1 MIRKAE
7 KSDIAQMAE
16 IYEELHLTHCEIRS
30 DFYKAPPADFYPV
43 ALEKQFENGNNHIIV
58 GEESGIIT
66 AYAIFFVFEKGD
78 EICFDMK
85 RCFIDQ
91 FAVRSSY
98 RRKGVGTQ
106 LMDYIRSFA
115 QKENCTALDL
125 GVWYENA
132 TAMDFYKS
140 FGFEPRTV
148 KMELKLK

>member
-7 KSDIAQMAE
+7 KTDIPQMAE

-30 DFYKAPPADFYPV
+30 DFYKAPTAGFYLN
-43 ALEKQFENGNNHIIV
+43 ALEKQFENDNNHIIV
-58 GEESGIIT
+58 DEENGVIT
-66 AYAIFFVFEKGD
+66 AYAIFFIFEKGD

-85 RCFIDQ
+85 CCFIDQ

-106 LMDYIRSFA
+106 LMDFIRSFA
-115 QKENCTALDL
+115 RKESCTSLDL

-132 TAMDFYKS
+132 VAMGFYKN
-140 FGFEPRTV
+140 FGFKPRTV

>member
-30 DFYKAPPADFYPV
+30 DFYKAPPADFYSN
-43 ALEKQFENGNNHIIV
+43 ALEKQFENNNKYIIAD
-58 GEESGIIT
+58 EESGIIT
-66 AYAIFFVFEKGD
+66 AYAIFFIFEKGD

-106 LMDYIRSFA
+106 LMDYIKSFA
-115 QKENCTALDL
+115 RKENCTSLDL
-125 GVWYENA
+125 GVWCENA
-132 TAMDFYKS
+132 IAMDFYKG

-148 KMELKLK
+148 KMELKLN

>member
-30 DFYKAPPADFYPV
+30 DFYKAPPADFYMN
-43 ALEKQFENGNNHIIV
+43 ALEKQFGNDNNRIIV
-58 GEESGIIT
+58 DEQNGVIT

-85 RCFIDQ
+85 RCFVDQ

-106 LMDYIRSFA
+106 LMNYIKSFA
-115 QKENCTALDL
+115 HTENCTALDL
-125 GVWYENA
+125 GVWCENA
-132 TAMDFYKS
+132 TAMDFYKNL
-140 FGFEPRTV
+140 GFKPRTV
-148 KMELKLK
+148 KMELKLN

>member
-30 DFYKAPPADFYPV
+30 DFYKAPPADFYPD

-58 GEESGIIT
+58 DEEGGVIT
-66 AYAIFFVFEKGD
+66 AYAIFFIFEKGD

-85 RCFIDQ
+85 RCFVDQ

-106 LMDYIRSFA
+106 LMDYIKSFA
-115 QKENCTALDL
+115 RKENCTALDL

-132 TAMDFYKS
+132 AAMDFYKN
-140 FGFEPRTV
+140 FGFKPRTV

>member
-30 DFYKAPPADFYPV
+30 DFYKAPPADFYLNT
-43 ALEKQFENGNNHIIV
+43 LEKQFENDNNHIIV
-58 GEESGIIT
+58 DEESGIIT

-91 FAVRSSY
+91 FAVRSSF

-106 LMDYIRSFA
+106 LMDYIKSFA
-115 QKENCTALDL
+115 HTENCTALDL

-140 FGFEPRTV
+140 FGFKPRTV

>member
-16 IYEELHLTHCEIRS
+16 IYEELHLTHCEIRN
-30 DFYKAPPADFYPV
+30 DFYKAPPAGFYPN
-43 ALEKQFENGNNHIIV
+43 ALEKQFENNNNHIIV
-58 GEESGIIT
+58 YEENGIIT
-66 AYAIFFVFEKGD
+66 AYAIFFIFEKGD

-85 RCFIDQ
+85 RCFVDQ

-106 LMDYIRSFA
+106 LMDYIKSFA
-115 QKENCTALDL
+115 RKESCTALDL
-125 GVWYENA
+125 GVWYEND
-132 TAMDFYKS
+132 TAMDFYKNI
-140 FGFEPRTV
+140 GFKPRTV

>member
-30 DFYKAPPADFYPV
+30 DFYKAPPADFYPD

-58 GEESGIIT
+58 DEEGGVIT
-66 AYAIFFVFEKGD
+66 AYAIFFIFEKGD
-78 EICFDMK
+78 EICFYMK
-85 RCFIDQ
+85 RCFVDQ

-106 LMDYIRSFA
+106 LMDYIKSFA
-115 QKENCTALDL
+115 RKENCTALDL

-132 TAMDFYKS
+132 AAMDFYKN
-140 FGFEPRTV
+140 FGFKPRTV

>member
-30 DFYKAPPADFYPV
+30 DFYKAPPADFYPD
-43 ALEKQFENGNNHIIV
+43 ALEKQFETDNNHIIV
-58 GEESGIIT
+58 DEESGIIT

-78 EICFDMK
+78 AICFDMK
-85 RCFIDQ
+85 RCFVDQ
-91 FAVRSSY
+91 FAVRSSF

-106 LMDYIRSFA
+106 LMDYIKSFA
-115 QKENCTALDL
+115 RKENCTALDL
-125 GVWYENA
+125 GVWHENA

-140 FGFEPRTV
+140 FGFKPRTV
-148 KMELKLK
+148 KMELKQK

>member
-16 IYEELHLTHCEIRS
+16 IYEELHLTHCGIRS
-30 DFYKAPPADFYPV
+30 DFYKAPPADFYLK
-43 ALEKQFENGNNHIIV
+43 ALEEQFGNDNNRIIV
-58 GEESGIIT
+58 DEENGIIT

-85 RCFIDQ
+85 RCFVDQ

-106 LMDYIRSFA
+106 LMDYIRDFA
-115 QKENCTALDL
+115 RKENCTALDL

-132 TAMDFYKS
+132 VAMDFYKS
-140 FGFEPRTV
+140 IGFKPRTV

>member
-1 MIRKAE
+1 
-7 KSDIAQMAE
+7 MAE

-30 DFYKAPPADFYPV
+30 DFYKAPPADFYLNT
-43 ALEKQFENGNNHIIV
+43 LEKQFENDNNHIIV
-58 GEESGIIT
+58 DEESGIIT

-91 FAVRSSY
+91 FAVRSSF

-106 LMDYIRSFA
+106 LMDYIKSFA
-115 QKENCTALDL
+115 HTENCTALDL

-140 FGFEPRTV
+140 FGFKPRTV